1 MLNIMGE
8 NSVVLV
14 NESSFFIPN
23 CIITGMYV
31 DMSSIQKAKIVDTEK
46 PACCEV

>member
-1 MLNIMGE
+1 MGE

-14 NESSFFIPN
+14 NESFLFIPN

-31 DMSSIQKAKIVDTEK
+31 DMSRIQKTKVVDTEK
-46 PACCEV
+46 PACSEF